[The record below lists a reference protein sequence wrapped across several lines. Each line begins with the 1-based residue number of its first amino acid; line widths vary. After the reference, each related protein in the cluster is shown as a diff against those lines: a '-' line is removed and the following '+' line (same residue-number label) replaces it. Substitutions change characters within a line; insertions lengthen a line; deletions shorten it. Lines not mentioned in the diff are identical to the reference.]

1 MVSKYRSKRTEIDGI
16 SFASKKEAKRYSEL
30 KLLERAGHIRQLTL
44 QPRFPLKVGG
54 QLICTYVA
62 DFAYFDQNARV
73 IEDSKG
79 FRTREYIIKA
89 KLLKALNPGIDFRE
103 V

>member
-1 MVSKYRSKRTEIDGI
+1 MASKYRNSKTIVDGI
-16 SFASKKEAKRYSEL
+16 SFASKRESIRYSEL
-30 KLLERAGHIRQLTL
+30 KLLERSGHIRQLTL
-44 QPRFPLKVGG
+44 QPRFPLKVEG

-62 DFAYFDQNARV
+62 DFAYFDQDKRV

-79 FRTREYIIKA
+79 FRTREYITKV
-89 KLLKALNPGIDFRE
+89 KMLKALNPGIDHRE